1 MPEESDMQRTLTAE
15 FPSWYVQYDRSA
27 TKWDIMPA
35 ASGDWTTLSTSPTG
49 AFFFNETVIDLSG
62 YALERKSFFPY
73 SSFEQ
78 RSGTTSATIDAGT
91 LTVQPY
97 VWDATIITSVPMNQS
112 ELISSITTAPGFI
125 QFSGVGAF
133 GLRQNRDQILHGEQ
147 KIYTLDSTLSVSGV
161 SNYLKLISREL
172 FSSLEPTAADK
183 LYCYRVCGVV
193 AGSTEA
199 TFANLPATRVL
210 MPGNITSEPQLEYMM
225 RLKRSY
231 ELANQV

>member
-15 FPSWYVQYDRSA
+15 FPMWSVGYDGSDWQIEP
-27 TKWDIMPA
+27 TI
-35 ASGDWTTLSTSPTG
+35 SGDWIELSDG
-49 AFFFNETVIDLSG
+49 FYFNETVIDLSG

-73 SSFEQ
+73 TSFEQ
-78 RSGTTSATIDAGT
+78 RGGTVSATIDGGT
-91 LTVQPY
+91 LTSQPY
-97 VWDATIITSVPMNQS
+97 IFDGTIITSVPMNQN
-112 ELISSITTAPGFI
+112 ELISSLIVSPGFI
-125 QFSGVGAF
+125 QLSGLGIF
-133 GLRQNRDQILHGEQ
+133 GIKQNRDQILHGEQ

-161 SNYLKLISREL
+161 SNYQKLISREL

-183 LYCYRVCGVV
+183 LYCYRICGVS
-193 AGSTEA
+193 AARGEA
-199 TFANLPATRVL
+199 TAANLPATRVL

>member
-15 FPSWYVQYDRSA
+15 FPAWSVNFDGSDWGLRTTISA
-27 TKWDIMPA
+27 
-35 ASGDWTTLSTSPTG
+35 DWVKLTDG
-49 AFFFNETVIDLSG
+49 FYFNETVIDLSG
-62 YALERKSFFPY
+62 YALKKKSFFPY

-78 RSGTTSATIDAGT
+78 RGGTVSATIAAGT
-91 LTVQPY
+91 LTSQPY
-97 VWDATIITSVPMNQS
+97 VFDGTIITSAPMNQS
-112 ELISSITTAPGFI
+112 ELLSSLIVSPGFI
-125 QFSGVGAF
+125 QLSGVGAF

-147 KIYTLDSTLSVSGV
+147 KIYTLDSTLSVAGV
-161 SNYLKLISREL
+161 SNYQKLVSREL

-183 LYCYRVCGVV
+183 LYCYRIVGVS
-193 AGSTEA
+193 AGRNEA
-199 TFANLPATRVL
+199 TEANLPATRVL